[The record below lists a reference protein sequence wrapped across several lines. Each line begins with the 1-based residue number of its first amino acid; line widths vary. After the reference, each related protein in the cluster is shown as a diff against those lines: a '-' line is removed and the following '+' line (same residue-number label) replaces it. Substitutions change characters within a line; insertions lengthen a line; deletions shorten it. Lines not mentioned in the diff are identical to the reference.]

1 MPKVPDT
8 ENDRL
13 VIRNVE
19 FIGGMAERH
28 GWRPESSL
36 PEVAFAGRSNVGKSS
51 LLNTLVR
58 RKSFARVSRTPGRT
72 REINFFRINNGF
84 VLVDLPGYGYARVS
98 KERKAE
104 WMPLLGSYLRQTSQL
119 RGIVLLLVSACA
131 ASAPYA
137 AAQQQTLNPIADDT
151 TGRGSVPVG
160 YGTLRQDEIAIRME
174 LPGLIVRAIPL
185 DENLIRLLT
194 PDSYRALRELQES
207 NKQAIAA
214 VTRRT
219 GGRSPDLWYV
229 SFYGVQPDVH
239 FSPMELVITSSGRD
253 FRPLEVIPL
262 SSGFGEQRLKQRE
275 AQSALYLFDEA
286 IDLDQ
291 PLSVSFQNVRD
302 DSWEQILTRVER
314 ERALVRARASHPS
327 Q

>member
-1 MPKVPDT
+1 M
-8 ENDRL
+8 
-13 VIRNVE
+13 IRGTRV
-19 FIGGMAERH
+19 
-28 GWRPESSL
+28 L
-36 PEVAFAGRSNVGKSS
+36 SS
-51 LLNTLVR
+51 LLIAV
-58 RKSFARVSRTPGRT
+58 
-72 REINFFRINNGF
+72 
-84 VLVDLPGYGYARVS
+84 
-98 KERKAE
+98 
-104 WMPLLGSYLRQTSQL
+104 
-119 RGIVLLLVSACA
+119 VSAACA
-131 ASAPYA
+131 GGTQTAVG
-137 AAQQQTLNPIADDT
+137 QQQELTPITDDT
-151 TGRGSVPVG
+151 TGRASVPVG
-160 YGTLRQDEIAIRME
+160 FGTLRQDEVAIRME

-219 GGRSPDLWYV
+219 GGRAPDLWYV

-262 SSGFGEQRLKQRE
+262 SAGFGEQRLKQRE
-275 AQSALYLFDEA
+275 AQSAIYLFDEA

-291 PLSVSFQNVRD
+291 PLSVAFQNVRD

>member
-1 MPKVPDT
+1 M
-8 ENDRL
+8 
-13 VIRNVE
+13 
-19 FIGGMAERH
+19 IGR
-28 GWRPESSL
+28 WRSISGL
-36 PEVAFAGRSNVGKSS
+36 ILASTVA
-51 LLNTLVR
+51 
-58 RKSFARVSRTPGRT
+58 
-72 REINFFRINNGF
+72 
-84 VLVDLPGYGYARVS
+84 
-98 KERKAE
+98 
-104 WMPLLGSYLRQTSQL
+104 
-119 RGIVLLLVSACA
+119 ACA
-131 ASAPYA
+131 SGTQSAA
-137 AAQQQTLNPIADDT
+137 GQSQTLTPIADDT
-151 TGRGSVPVG
+151 TGRASVPVG
-160 YGTLRQDEIAIRME
+160 YGTLRQDDIAIRME

-185 DENLIRLLT
+185 EENLIRLLT
-194 PDSYRALRELQES
+194 SDSYRALRELQES

-219 GGRSPDLWYV
+219 GGRTPDLWYV
-229 SFYGVQPDVH
+229 SFYGVLPDVH

-275 AQSALYLFDEA
+275 AQSAIYLFDEA

-291 PLSVSFQNVRD
+291 PLSVTFQNIRD

>member
-1 MPKVPDT
+1 MM
-8 ENDRL
+8 R
-13 VIRNVE
+13 
-19 FIGGMAERH
+19 
-28 GWRPESSL
+28 SL
-36 PEVAFAGRSNVGKSS
+36 ALACTV
-51 LLNTLVR
+51 T
-58 RKSFARVSRTPGRT
+58 T
-72 REINFFRINNGF
+72 
-84 VLVDLPGYGYARVS
+84 
-98 KERKAE
+98 
-104 WMPLLGSYLRQTSQL
+104 
-119 RGIVLLLVSACA
+119 VLLSACA
-131 ASAPYA
+131 AGTPSA
-137 AAQQQTLNPIADDT
+137 AAQQTVTPIAEDT
-151 TGRGSVPVG
+151 TGRASVPVG
-160 YGTLRQDEIAIRME
+160 FGTLRQDDIAIRME

-219 GGRSPDLWYV
+219 GGRAPNLWYV

-239 FSPMELVITSSGRD
+239 FSPMELIITSSGRD
-253 FRPLEVIPL
+253 FRALEVLPL

-275 AQSALYLFDEA
+275 TQSAIYLFDEA

-291 PLSVSFQNVRD
+291 PLSVNFQNVRD
-302 DSWEQILTRVER
+302 DSWEQILTRIER

>member
-1 MPKVPDT
+1 MKPAWRT
-8 ENDRL
+8 
-13 VIRNVE
+13 
-19 FIGGMAERH
+19 GM
-28 GWRPESSL
+28 
-36 PEVAFAGRSNVGKSS
+36 
-51 LLNTLVR
+51 LLAISTAAV
-58 RKSFARVSRTPGRT
+58 
-72 REINFFRINNGF
+72 
-84 VLVDLPGYGYARVS
+84 
-98 KERKAE
+98 
-104 WMPLLGSYLRQTSQL
+104 
-119 RGIVLLLVSACA
+119 ACA
-131 ASAPYA
+131 GGTQTAVG
-137 AAQQQTLNPIADDT
+137 QQQTLTPITGDT
-151 TGRGSVPVG
+151 TGRASVPVG
-160 YGTLRQDEIAIRME
+160 FGTLRQDEIAVRME

-185 DENLIRLLT
+185 DETLIRLLT

-219 GGRSPDLWYV
+219 GGRAPDLWYV

-275 AQSALYLFDEA
+275 AQSAIYLFDEA

-291 PLSVSFQNVRD
+291 PLSIAFQNVRD
-302 DSWEQILTRVER
+302 DSWEQILPRVER

>member
-1 MPKVPDT
+1 MSPTK
-8 ENDRL
+8 L
-13 VIRNVE
+13 VFCGATI
-19 FIGGMAERH
+19 
-28 GWRPESSL
+28 
-36 PEVAFAGRSNVGKSS
+36 
-51 LLNTLVR
+51 
-58 RKSFARVSRTPGRT
+58 
-72 REINFFRINNGF
+72 
-84 VLVDLPGYGYARVS
+84 
-98 KERKAE
+98 
-104 WMPLLGSYLRQTSQL
+104 
-119 RGIVLLLVSACA
+119 LLLCGCAGPPSA
-131 ASAPYA
+131 S
-137 AAQQQTLNPIADDT
+137 AQQQTLTPIGDDS
-151 TGRGSVPVG
+151 TGRASVPVG
-160 YGTLRQDEIAIRME
+160 FGTLRQDDIAIRME

-207 NKQAIAA
+207 NKQAIAT

-253 FRPLEVIPL
+253 FRPLEVLPL
-262 SSGFGEQRLKQRE
+262 STGFGEQRLKQRE
-275 AQSALYLFDEA
+275 AQSAIYLFDEA

-291 PLSVSFQNVRD
+291 PLSVTFQNVRD
-302 DSWEQILTRVER
+302 DTWEQVLTRIER